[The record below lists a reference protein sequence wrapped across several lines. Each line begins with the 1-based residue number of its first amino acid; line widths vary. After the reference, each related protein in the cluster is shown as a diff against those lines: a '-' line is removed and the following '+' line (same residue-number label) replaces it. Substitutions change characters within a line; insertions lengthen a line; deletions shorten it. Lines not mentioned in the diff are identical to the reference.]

1 MRFCYKPCQ
10 GTEIILPQD
19 TGMVNSPNQAK
30 DEAFSFNKDSISY
43 TERLTILLETKL
55 DLVESLYT
63 LSCSQNS
70 LVANQDVS
78 VTLGLIARRD
88 VIVDQLLQVQSQL
101 QTYQGEDPEQRVW
114 QSEARR
120 VHCRDVASRVEQMI
134 KEILRLDEH
143 TLETMCHQRDL
154 VAAELQHGLDSN
166 LAQRAYT
173 SGDALQQPSVL
184 DICDL

>member
-1 MRFCYKPCQ
+1 M
-10 GTEIILPQD
+10 I
-19 TGMVNSPNQAK
+19 NSPNPVD
-30 DEAFSFNKDSISY
+30 DEASAFDKDSVSY
-43 TERLTILLETKL
+43 TERLVVLLETKL

-70 LVANQDVS
+70 LVSNQDVS

-88 VIVDQLLQVQSQL
+88 VIVDQLIQVQSHL

-120 VHCRDVASRVEQMI
+120 IYCRDVASKVEQLI
-134 KEILRLDEH
+134 KEILRLDEN